1 MTLSPWLLCSPPP
14 LHQGFQVS
22 SSGEGVPKLT
32 NVIVRSCVKQNL
44 RKDCFVFFFFFFF
57 ALRKR
62 RFFYMVWLTI

>member
-44 RKDCFVFFFFFFF
+44 RIVLCFFFFFFF